1 MCGQLDTAR
10 SGITMIKDEP
20 HNPPR
25 LGRLGWLLLGTTLV
39 AWGCSSDKS
48 RSTVEPE
55 DPEGPFKS
63 LGVAA
68 NDPTAFNN
76 PRAAASLPDGRV
88 TFIASDTASG
98 AMGLFMQSSEGIS
111 LLYKGAALVAAH
123 DLDTSL
129 DHDAILVADPGVVT
143 KDDKG
148 NDVVGAISRFSLSGG
163 EPEQLALGYAPVAVT
178 VGAGGVYFSGR
189 DPQSGERGVFKL
201 SGRSAS
207 PVHTGAPLVDPS
219 GIALL
224 SDGSVLV
231 ADTSLYES
239 TSIIGEGGV
248 VLLKDGAA
256 TVFATG
262 FTTGYPA
269 GIAVTLDEKA
279 LIVSGESMDR
289 SDTVYVFNMEEPA
302 AAPTVVTAE
311 FSKMQDSSAGLHR
324 GHDDNRFVWASG
336 SMNEGTVYEIQGF

>member
-1 MCGQLDTAR
+1 MT
-10 SGITMIKDEP
+10 KDEP
-20 HNPPR
+20 HDPPR

-39 AWGCSSDKS
+39 AWGCSSDKPP
-48 RSTVEPE
+48 STIEPE

-63 LGVAA
+63 LEVAA
-68 NDPTAFNN
+68 NAPDTFSN
-76 PRAAASLPDGRV
+76 PRAGAPLADGRV
-88 TFIASDTASG
+88 AFIATDTASG
-98 AMGLFMQSSEGIS
+98 AMGLFVTSSKGTS
-111 LLYKGAALVAAH
+111 LLYKGAALVAGN

-129 DHDAILVADPGVVT
+129 DYDAVLVADPGVVT
-143 KDDKG
+143 KDDNG
-148 NDVVGAISRFSLSGG
+148 YDVVGAISRFSLNGG

-224 SDGSVLV
+224 SDGGVLV
-231 ADTSLYES
+231 ADTSLHES
-239 TSIIGEGGV
+239 TSIIGEAGV

-262 FTTGYPA
+262 FTSGYPA
-269 GIAVTLDEKA
+269 GLATTVDEKA

-289 SDTVYVFNMEEPA
+289 SDTVYIFNMENPA

-311 FSKMQDSSAGLHR
+311 FSEMQDSSAGLHR
-324 GHDDNRFVWASG
+324 LREENTYVWASG
-336 SMNEGTVYEIQGF
+336 SRKGGTLYRIQSF

>member
-1 MCGQLDTAR
+1 M
-10 SGITMIKDEP
+10 MKDKP

-55 DPEGPFKS
+55 DPEGLFKS
-63 LGVAA
+63 LEVAA
-68 NDPTAFNN
+68 NAPETFMN
-76 PRAAASLPDGRV
+76 PRAGAPLPDGRV
-88 TFIASDTASG
+88 AFLATDTASG
-98 AMGLFMQSSEGIS
+98 AMGLFMQSSKGTS
-111 LLYKGAALVAAH
+111 LLYKGASLVAGH
-123 DLDTSL
+123 DLDTSI
-129 DHDAILVADPGVVT
+129 DYDAILVADPAVVT
-143 KDDKG
+143 KDDNG

-189 DPQSGERGVFKL
+189 DPQSGERGVFRL

-231 ADTSLYES
+231 ADTSLHES
-239 TSIIGEGGV
+239 TSIIGEAGV

-262 FTTGYPA
+262 FTSGYPA
-269 GIAVTLDEKA
+269 GIAVTVDEKS
-279 LIVSGESMDR
+279 LIVSGESMDQ
-289 SDTVYVFNMEEPA
+289 SDTVYIFNMAEPA

-311 FSKMQDSSAGLHR
+311 FSAQQDSSAGLHR
-324 GHDDNRFVWASG
+324 LREENTYVWASG
-336 SMNEGTVYEIQGF
+336 SFSGGTVYRIQSF